1 MARVRQRSP
10 LRLLETGAALHRRLP
25 SGGTTDLADDGG
37 ETFGGRLAR
46 HPWRPSSAGR
56 AIRLSPGASIGGDR
70 PPAGGLSRGRC
81 AVDALPAR
89 TAANRRRGGPAGK
102 GGGSSGRGLTRRADQ
117 IPNRRRHAVRL
128 PAALLAYSIALAAFL
143 IVPPY
148 LKASVGPPQAFTLQE
163 AADLLTPLV
172 VIPLAWLVFDLAGGL
187 GRRGL
192 FAFLVLGALWV
203 EGQGIHL
210 AANAIGDAFSHAAA
224 EAFYQTVP
232 GELNLWLDETLSH
245 WMWHGAWVG
254 LSVLILAA
262 ATRGASGQP
271 RHASV
276 TAVVAG
282 LIYGADVLPRV
293 GRGSDDAARHRGVDP
308 DPGLVPGCRAP
319 RVGPS
324 AGRHVLP
331 RVGDRDAGG
340 VRGLGRA
347 ERLDAPGVQQGRP
360 VRVGQ

>member
-1 MARVRQRSP
+1 VG
-10 LRLLETGAALHRRLP
+10 E
-25 SGGTTDLADDGG
+25 ADPP
-37 ETFGGRLAR
+37 GR
-46 HPWRPSSAGR
+46 PVPE
-56 AIRLSPGASIGGDR
+56 
-70 PPAGGLSRGRC
+70 PP
-81 AVDALPAR
+81 
-89 TAANRRRGGPAGK
+89 
-102 GGGSSGRGLTRRADQ
+102 
-117 IPNRRRHAVRL
+117 RHAAGL

-192 FAFLVLGALWV
+192 IAFLVLGALWV

-232 GELNLWLDETLSH
+232 GELDLWLDETLSH

-254 LSVLILAA
+254 LSVLMLAA
-262 ATRGASGQP
+262 ATHGASGTP

-282 LIYGADVLPRV
+282 LIYGATFFLVTVEGATTLLGIPASILILAWCVLDGRRGRLRNPVVTFFLVSAIVTLIGYVAWGALNDWTLPEFSKV
-293 GRGSDDAARHRGVDP
+293 GLFG
-308 DPGLVPGCRAP
+308 
-319 RVGPS
+319 
-324 AGRHVLP
+324 
-331 RVGDRDAGG
+331 
-340 VRGLGRA
+340 
-347 ERLDAPGVQQGRP
+347 
-360 VRVGQ
+360 